1 MKKNKRRK
9 TITNICRLIAII
21 SIALTIV
28 FFAYLINLNM
38 LPIKYITIIG
48 IIITLIYFILLLLII
63 PKQIKSFLKIFA
75 SIIMLTLS
83 SILFYSGVV
92 YIDKLIDFVD
102 KIDNSIVQKE
112 TYYIVV
118 LKENRIDNI
127 NSLNNKI
134 IGYYNSESSIDN
146 TNKAFNLLNKKI
158 TYEKK
163 SYENIEDMLTELND
177 KEIEALL
184 INESVYNLIEN
195 DLAYL
200 GVEVKQIDSVHVLV
214 ETLDIVKY
222 VDVTNTPFNIYIAGG
237 DAYGSIGMVTNTDV
251 NMVATIDPINNKIL
265 LTSIPRDYY
274 VELPGKNAKDK
285 LTHAG
290 YYGIETS
297 VKAVEELLDIEVNY
311 YAKVNFSTVEKV
323 IDAIGGVD
331 VYNEVKFD
339 EHAFHEYTFE
349 KGNLHLNGRQAL
361 AYARER
367 DAYAAGDVQRVKNQ
381 QKILTAIIKKM
392 TSSTTLIANYTKIL
406 DSISDNFNTNLDNKS
421 MAKLVKKQLN
431 DMKGWTIE
439 TQNLTGFDL
448 YTYDTYTYP
457 NLELY
462 VMKQSDESVKNVRN
476 KIKEVLN
483 NK

>member
-1 MKKNKRRK
+1 MKKRRK
-9 TITNICRLIAII
+9 QTRNICIFLSII
-21 SIALTIV
+21 SIILTIV
-28 FFAYLINLNM
+28 FFVYLINLNM
-38 LPIKYITIIG
+38 LPNKYLIMLGVIIG
-48 IIITLIYFILLLLII
+48 VIYVLLLLLII
-63 PKQIKSFLKIFA
+63 PKKVKISLKIT
-75 SIIMLTLS
+75 STIILLLIS
-83 SILFYSGVV
+83 GILFYSGVV
-92 YIDKLIDFVD
+92 YVDKLIDFLD

-112 TYYIVV
+112 TFYV
-118 LKENRIDNI
+118 LVLEDDRTKDI
-127 NSLNNKI
+127 NELLNKK
-134 IGYYNSESSIDN
+134 IGYYNSASAKEN
-146 TNKAFNLLNKKI
+146 NGKAFKMLDKKI
-158 TYEKK
+158 TYDKK
-163 SYENIEDMLTELND
+163 GYENIEDLLNGLND
-177 KEIEALL
+177 KEVSAILV
-184 INESVYNLIEN
+184 NESVYSLIKT

-200 GVEVKQIDSVHVLV
+200 GIKVKELDTVQILV
-214 ETLDIVKY
+214 ETIDIVKY
-222 VDVTNTPFNIYIAGG
+222 VDVTNTPFNLYIAGG
-237 DAYGSIGMVTNTDV
+237 DAYGSIGYVTNTDV
-251 NMVATIDPINNKIL
+251 NMVATIDPVNNRIL

-274 VELPGKNAKDK
+274 VELPGKGAKDK

-331 VYNEVKFD
+331 IYNEVKFD

-349 KGNLHLNGRQAL
+349 KGNLHLNGHQAL

-392 TSSTTLIANYTKIL
+392 TSSTTLITNYTKIL

-439 TQNLTGFDL
+439 TQNLTGFDF
-448 YTYDTYTYP
+448 YTYNTYTYP

-462 VMKQSDESVKNVRN
+462 VMKQNDESVKNVRN
-476 KIKEVLN
+476 KIKEALN

>member
-63 PKQIKSFLKIFA
+63 PKKIKSFLKIFA

-274 VELPGKNAKDK
+274 VELPGKGAKDK

-331 VYNEVKFD
+331 VYSD
-339 EHAFHEYTFE
+339 FE
-349 KGNLHLNGRQAL
+349 FSTDGETKCHFMKGLNHLNGKQAL
-361 AYARER
+361 AFARER
-367 DAYAAGDVQRVKNQ
+367 HSFVDGDVQRVKNQ
-381 QKILTAIIKKM
+381 QKVLTAVIKKM
-392 TSSTTLIANYTKIL
+392 TTSTTLITNYTKIL
-406 DSISDNFNTNLDNKS
+406 DSISDNFSTNLDNES
-421 MAKLVKKQLN
+421 MAKLVKKQLSN
-431 DMKGWTIE
+431 MKGWTIE
-439 TQNLTGFDL
+439 TQNLTGYDY

-457 NLELY
+457 TIELY
-462 VMKQSDESVKNVRN
+462 VMKQDDESVK
-476 KIKEVLN
+476 KIRQEIKAFIGG
-483 NK
+483 

>member
-9 TITNICRLIAII
+9 VITSICRLIAII
-21 SIALTIV
+21 SVILTIV

-38 LPIKYITIIG
+38 LPIKYMIAIGLIIS
-48 IIITLIYFILLLLII
+48 IIYFILLLLII
-63 PKQIKSFLKIFA
+63 PKKIKSFLKIFA
-75 SIIMLTLS
+75 SIIILLIS
-83 SILFYSGVV
+83 SVLFYSGVV

-127 NSLNNKI
+127 NDLNNKI
-134 IGYYNSESSIDN
+134 IGLYNSEASKNNN
-146 TNKAFNLLNKKI
+146 TKAFNLLNKKI
-158 TYEKK
+158 TCETKL
-163 SYENIEDMLTELND
+163 YENVEDMLTELND
-177 KEIEALL
+177 KVIEALL

-200 GVEVKQIDSVHVLV
+200 GVEVKQIETLHVLV
-214 ETLDIVKY
+214 ETIDIVKY

-251 NMVATIDPINNKIL
+251 NMVATIDPVNNKIL

-274 VELPGKNAKDK
+274 VELPGKGAKDK

-331 VYNEVKFD
+331 VYNEYEFISDSYPKYNFSI
-339 EHAFHEYTFE
+339 
-349 KGNLHLNGRQAL
+349 GNNHLNGNMAL

-367 DAYAAGDVQRVKNQ
+367 HAFVDGDVQRVKNQ
-381 QKILTAIIKKM
+381 QKVLTAIIKKM
-392 TSSTTLIANYTKIL
+392 TTSTTLITNYSKIL
-406 DSISDNFNTNLDNKS
+406 DSISDNFSTNLDNKS
-421 MAKLVKKQLN
+421 MAKLVKKQLSN
-431 DMKGWTIE
+431 MKGWTIE
-439 TQNLTGFDL
+439 TQNLTGYDY

-457 NLELY
+457 TIELY
-462 VMKQSDESVKNVRN
+462 VMKPNEDSINNVRN
-476 KIKEVLN
+476 KIKEFVG
-483 NK
+483 KK

>member
-9 TITNICRLIAII
+9 VITSICRLIAII
-21 SIALTIV
+21 SVILTIV

-63 PKQIKSFLKIFA
+63 PKKIKSFLKIFA
-75 SIIMLTLS
+75 SIIMLTIS

-127 NSLNNKI
+127 NSLNNRI
-134 IGYYNSESSIDN
+134 IGYYNSESSMDN

-274 VELPGKNAKDK
+274 VELPGKGAKDK

-331 VYNEVKFD
+331 VYNEYEFISDSYPKYNFSI
-339 EHAFHEYTFE
+339 
-349 KGNLHLNGRQAL
+349 GNNHLNGNMAL

-367 DAYAAGDVQRVKNQ
+367 HAFVDGDVQRVKNQ
-381 QKILTAIIKKM
+381 QKVLTAIIKKM
-392 TSSTTLIANYTKIL
+392 TTSTTLITNYSKIL
-406 DSISDNFNTNLDNKS
+406 DSISDNFSTNLDNKS
-421 MAKLVKKQLN
+421 MAKLVKKQLSN
-431 DMKGWTIE
+431 MKGWTIE
-439 TQNLTGFDL
+439 TQNLTGYDY

-457 NLELY
+457 TIELY
-462 VMKQSDESVKNVRN
+462 VMKPNEDSINNVRN
-476 KIKEVLN
+476 KIKEFVG
-483 NK
+483 KK

>member
-48 IIITLIYFILLLLII
+48 IIITIIYFILLLLII
-63 PKQIKSFLKIFA
+63 PKKIKSFLKIFA

-274 VELPGKNAKDK
+274 VELPGKGAKDK

>member
-9 TITNICRLIAII
+9 VITSICRLIAII

-63 PKQIKSFLKIFA
+63 PKKIKSFLKIFA
-75 SIIMLTLS
+75 SIIMLTIS

-134 IGYYNSESSIDN
+134 IGYYNSESSVDN

-274 VELPGKNAKDK
+274 VELPGKGAKDK

-331 VYNEVKFD
+331 VYNEYEFISDSYPKYNFSI
-339 EHAFHEYTFE
+339 
-349 KGNLHLNGRQAL
+349 GNNHLNGNMAL

-367 DAYAAGDVQRVKNQ
+367 HAFVDGDVQRVKNQ
-381 QKILTAIIKKM
+381 QKVLTAVIKKM
-392 TSSTTLIANYTKIL
+392 TTSTTLIKNYTKIL
-406 DSISDNFNTNLDNKS
+406 DSISDNFSTNLDNES
-421 MAKLVKKQLN
+421 MAKLVKKQLSN
-431 DMKGWTIE
+431 MKGWTIE
-439 TQNLTGFDL
+439 TQNLTGYDY

-457 NLELY
+457 TIELY
-462 VMKQSDESVKNVRN
+462 VMKQNDESVKSARE
-476 KIKEVLN
+476 KIKEF
-483 NK
+483 KK